1 MFDQLQTAAVGN
13 GYTNEAGFSG
23 TLGELVEG
31 SGGTRIDWNAIINRG
46 FDLGSQFMQSYGGR
60 TVGTQTYGSGGQVFA
75 VQAKPA
81 YDDSY
86 QYTMPANANMQ
97 GGGVGSTVGGGV
109 DGIFNWLMSN
119 PLITFGGIAA
129 LYLLFREPPRRR

>member
-1 MFDQLQTAAVGN
+1 MFDQLRTAAAGN
-13 GYTNEAGFSG
+13 GY
-23 TLGELVEG
+23 LGEG
-31 SGGTRIDWNAIINRG
+31 NFGGTMGQISEGGGGIDWNQIINRS

-75 VQAKPA
+75 IQAKPS

-86 QYTMPANANMQ
+86 QYTLPNAGVQ
-97 GGGVGSTVGGGV
+97 TTGGVGGTVGSGV
-109 DGIFNWLMSN
+109 DGIFNWLMAN

>member
-1 MFDQLQTAAVGN
+1 MFDQLRVLAAGSGYWGEGN
-13 GYTNEAGFSG
+13 FNGFF
-23 TLGELVEG
+23 GELEGG
-31 SGGTRIDWNAIINRG
+31 SGSKIDWNSIINRG

-86 QYTMPANANMQ
+86 QYTMPANTNMQ
-97 GGGVGSTVGGGV
+97 GGGGVGSTVGGGV
-109 DGIFNWLMSN
+109 DGIFNWLMAN
-119 PLITFGGIAA
+119 PLITFGGIAG